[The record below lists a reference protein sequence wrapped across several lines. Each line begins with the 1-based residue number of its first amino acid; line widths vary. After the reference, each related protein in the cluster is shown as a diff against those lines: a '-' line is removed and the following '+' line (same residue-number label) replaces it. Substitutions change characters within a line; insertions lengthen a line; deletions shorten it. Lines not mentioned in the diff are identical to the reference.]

1 MPLSEAERQ
10 RRRRARL
17 KEQGLVHLQG
27 WVTPDQAAAI
37 NAIIEG
43 RQAAWSPSPEGAADP
58 KPSATDAPVRA
69 ALELEG
75 AGRVLD
81 AEPVTGHRP
90 STEKPDKG
98 PPTTLRIGRRTTARC
113 KSQAANHA
121 PHGLTSILEHF
132 QRTSRHEGFTYA
144 RSASLLSEE
153 DYRLA
158 CRAEA
163 RRMSGQGLSWTAVAR
178 EFNSR
183 AIPLPA
189 PAKGKWSGPKLRALV
204 SE

>member
-43 RQAAWSPSPEGAADP
+43 RQAAWSPSPEGTADP

-81 AEPVTGHRP
+81 AEPVT
-90 STEKPDKG
+90 
-98 PPTTLRIGRRTTARC
+98 
-113 KSQAANHA
+113 
-121 PHGLTSILEHF
+121 
-132 QRTSRHEGFTYA
+132 
-144 RSASLLSEE
+144 
-153 DYRLA
+153 
-158 CRAEA
+158 
-163 RRMSGQGLSWTAVAR
+163 
-178 EFNSR
+178 
-183 AIPLPA
+183 
-189 PAKGKWSGPKLRALV
+189 
-204 SE
+204 